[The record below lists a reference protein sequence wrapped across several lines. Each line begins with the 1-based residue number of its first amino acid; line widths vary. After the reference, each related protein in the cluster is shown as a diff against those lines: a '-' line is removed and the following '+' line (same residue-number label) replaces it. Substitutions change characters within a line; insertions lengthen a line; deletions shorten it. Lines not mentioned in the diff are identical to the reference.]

1 MKMFNNMT
9 LAYKEFKVIYDYI
22 AETIWVWN
30 KCDWYEYNEK
40 CSNLFN
46 LEKNCRVKNHIC
58 KLTFDENLKKLHKRS
73 VIVTKQFLDNII
85 TPILSNNQ
93 KNFYKKRAQWCRIT
107 LGYGKFAK

>member
-40 CSNLFN
+40 CTNFFN
-46 LEKNCRVKNHIC
+46 LEKNCRVQNHIC
-58 KLTFDENLKKLHKRS
+58 KLIFDENKIIPKETAQTICNCHKT
-73 VIVTKQFLDNII
+73 I
-85 TPILSNNQ
+85 P
-93 KNFYKKRAQWCRIT
+93 W
-107 LGYGKFAK
+107 

>member
-40 CSNLFN
+40 CTNFFN
-46 LEKNCRVKNHIC
+46 LEKNCRVQNHIC
-58 KLTFDENLKKLHKRS
+58 KLIFDENK
-73 VIVTKQFLDNII
+73 I
-85 TPILSNNQ
+85 TP
-93 KNFYKKRAQWCRIT
+93 KETAQTICNCNKTIPW
-107 LGYGKFAK
+107 